1 MFPLAADE
9 HRGGDMNGSPRHTPL
24 SAYDSSTLQSDS
36 LLKQFLP
43 VASDK
48 VPDQRLPDHVAGDA
62 DDGGGGILLPD
73 VVRVQSVTQV
83 PAGRRQG

>member
-1 MFPLAADE
+1 MGHP
-9 HRGGDMNGSPRHTPL
+9 STPSL
-24 SAYDSSTLQSDS
+24 GLDSSTPQSDS

-48 VPDQRLPDHVAGDA
+48 VPNQRVPSHVAGNA
-62 DDGGGGILLPD
+62 DDGGGGVLLPD

-83 PAGRRQG
+83 PVGSRPRVWAT